1 MFIIEQITI
10 ICYYIKDNMKNLIN
24 IKIHN
29 RRGIKGADILIEILL
44 IIVIILLIINIF
56 ICTRPK
62 DINLVK
68 FREDIE
74 TKFESMEKS
83 FRQEF
88 YANREESRRNEQ
100 ENRQEMKVSIDSLT
114 SSISRHIMNLST
126 LQQNQFDINSK
137 NLENTLNSF
146 NENMMKSLDNL
157 AKLQNEKL
165 SQLTKVT
172 EEKFTGLTKSTEDNL
187 EKMRV
192 TVDEKLQNT
201 LEKRLGQSFKM
212 VNDRLE
218 QVYKGLGEMQTLATG
233 VGDLKKVL
241 SNVKTRGVLGEIQL
255 ERILEQF
262 LAPEQYAKNVIIKK
276 GSRETVEFAIRL
288 PGKDE
293 LKDTIYL
300 PLDAKFPLDIYNKL
314 IDAYEEGNQSSIDS
328 ASKELERFIKKS
340 AKDIRD
346 KYIDPPNTTEFG
358 ILFLPTE
365 GLYAEVVKRQQLVE
379 DLQRDFKINITG
391 PTTLIALLNSLQ
403 MGFKTLAIERHSSE
417 VWKVLGAVKTEFAKF
432 ETVLNAAQS
441 KLNQASSEIDKL
453 VGTRTRQINRKLESV
468 EKLSHDQAYEYIATL
483 KNDEF

>member
-1 MFIIEQITI
+1 MT
-10 ICYYIKDNMKNLIN
+10 
-24 IKIHN
+24 
-29 RRGIKGADILIEILL
+29 EILL
-44 IIVIILLIINIF
+44 IIVIVLLIINIF
-56 ICTRPK
+56 VCTRAK
-62 DINLVK
+62 DINIDKLSEDMEKK
-68 FREDIE
+68 FD
-74 TKFESMEKS
+74 SMEKS

-88 YANREESRRNEQ
+88 YTNREESRRNEQ

-137 NLENTLNSF
+137 SLENTLNSF

-157 AKLQNEKL
+157 AQLQNEKL

-172 EEKFTGLTKSTEDNL
+172 EEKFTGLTKSTENNL
-187 EKMRV
+187 EKMRI
-192 TVDEKLQNT
+192 TVDEKLQST
-201 LEKRLGQSFKM
+201 LEKRLGESFKM

-262 LAPEQYAKNVIIKK
+262 LAPEQYAKNIITKK
-276 GSRETVEFAIRL
+276 GSRETVEFAIKL

-293 LKDTIYL
+293 IKDTIYL

-314 IDAYEEGNQSSIDS
+314 IDAYDEGSQKSIDS

-365 GLYAEVVKRQQLVE
+365 GLYAEVIKRQQLVE

-417 VWKVLGAVKTEFAKF
+417 VWKVLGAVKTEFSKF

-468 EKLSHDQAYEYIATL
+468 EKLSHDQAYEYIAPS
-483 KNDEF
+483 KDDEF

>member
-1 MFIIEQITI
+1 MT
-10 ICYYIKDNMKNLIN
+10 
-24 IKIHN
+24 
-29 RRGIKGADILIEILL
+29 EILL
-44 IIVIILLIINIF
+44 IIVIVLLIINIF
-56 ICTRPK
+56 VCTK
-62 DINLVK
+62 AKNINLDK
-68 FREDIE
+68 LSEDME
-74 TKFESMEKS
+74 KKLDSMEKS

-137 NLENTLNSF
+137 GLENTLNSF

-157 AKLQNEKL
+157 AQLQNEKL

-172 EEKFTGLTKSTEDNL
+172 EEKFTGLTKSTENNL
-187 EKMRV
+187 EKMRI
-192 TVDEKLQNT
+192 TVDEKLQST
-201 LEKRLGQSFKM
+201 LEKRLGESFKM

-262 LAPEQYAKNVIIKK
+262 LGPEQYDKNVITKK
-276 GSRETVEFAIRL
+276 GSRETVEFAIKL

-293 LKDTIYL
+293 IKDTIYL

-314 IDAYEEGNQSSIDS
+314 IDAYEEGSQKSIDS
-328 ASKELERFIKKS
+328 ASKDLERFIKKS

-365 GLYAEVVKRQQLVE
+365 GLYAEVIKRQQLVE

-403 MGFKTLAIERHSSE
+403 MGFKTLAIEKHSSQ
-417 VWKVLGAVKTEFAKF
+417 VWKVLGAVKTEFSKF
-432 ETVLNAAQS
+432 ETVLNAAQT

-468 EKLSHDQAYEYIATL
+468 EKLSHDQAYEYIASS
-483 KNDEF
+483 KDDEF

>member
-1 MFIIEQITI
+1 MT
-10 ICYYIKDNMKNLIN
+10 
-24 IKIHN
+24 
-29 RRGIKGADILIEILL
+29 EILL
-44 IIVIILLIINIF
+44 VIVIVLLIINIF
-56 ICTRPK
+56 ISTRK
-62 DINLVK
+62 EEVNMGKISENIENK
-68 FREDIE
+68 FDN
-74 TKFESMEKS
+74 MQKS
-83 FRQEF
+83 FREEF
-88 YANREESRRNEQ
+88 YTNREESRRNEQ
-100 ENRQEMKVSIDSLT
+100 DNRQEIKVSIDSMT

-146 NENMMKSLDNL
+146 NENMIKSLDNL
-157 AKLQNEKL
+157 SQLQNEKL
-165 SQLTKVT
+165 SQLKETT
-172 EEKFTGLTKSTEDNL
+172 EEKFTELTKSTEENL

-192 TVDEKLQNT
+192 TVDEKLQST
-201 LEKRLGQSFKM
+201 LEKRLGESFKM

-218 QVYKGLGEMQTLATG
+218 QVYKGLGEMQTLVNG

-262 LAPEQYAKNVIIKK
+262 LAQEQYDKNVITKK
-276 GSRETVEFAIRL
+276 GSRETVEFAIKL

-293 LKDTIYL
+293 LKETIYL
-300 PLDAKFPLDIYNKL
+300 PIDAKFPLDIYNKL
-314 IDAYEEGNQSSIDS
+314 VDAYEEGNQNNIDIT
-328 ASKELERFIKKS
+328 SKELEKFIRKS

-365 GLYAEVVKRQQLVE
+365 GLYAEVIKRQQLVE
-379 DLQRDFKINITG
+379 DLQRNYKINITG

-417 VWKVLGAVKTEFAKF
+417 VWKVLGAVKTEFSKF
-432 ETVLNAAQS
+432 ETVLNAAQT

-468 EKLSHDQAYEYIATL
+468 EKLSHNKAYDYISSSEDD
-483 KNDEF
+483 KF

>member
-1 MFIIEQITI
+1 MT
-10 ICYYIKDNMKNLIN
+10 
-24 IKIHN
+24 
-29 RRGIKGADILIEILL
+29 EILL
-44 IIVIILLIINIF
+44 IIVIVLLIINIF
-56 ICTRPK
+56 VCTRAK
-62 DINLVK
+62 DINIDKLSEDMEKK
-68 FREDIE
+68 FD
-74 TKFESMEKS
+74 SMEKS

-88 YANREESRRNEQ
+88 YTNREESRRNEQ

-137 NLENTLNSF
+137 SLENTLNSF

-157 AKLQNEKL
+157 AQLQNEKL

-172 EEKFTGLTKSTEDNL
+172 EEKFTGLTKSTENNL
-187 EKMRV
+187 EKMRI
-192 TVDEKLQNT
+192 TVDEKLQST
-201 LEKRLGQSFKM
+201 LEKRLGESFKM

-262 LAPEQYAKNVIIKK
+262 LAPEQYAKNIITKK
-276 GSRETVEFAIRL
+276 GSRETVEFAIKL

-293 LKDTIYL
+293 IKDTIYL

-314 IDAYEEGNQSSIDS
+314 IDAYDEGSQKSIDS

-346 KYIDPPNTTEFG
+346 KYIDPPNTTDFG

-365 GLYAEVVKRQQLVE
+365 GLYAEVIKRQQLVE

-417 VWKVLGAVKTEFAKF
+417 VWKVLGAVKTEFSKF

-468 EKLSHDQAYEYIATL
+468 EKLSHDQAYEYIAPS
-483 KNDEF
+483 KDDEF

>member
-1 MFIIEQITI
+1 M
-10 ICYYIKDNMKNLIN
+10 
-24 IKIHN
+24 
-29 RRGIKGADILIEILL
+29 RVRKGADILIEILL
-44 IIVIILLIINIF
+44 FIVILLLIINIF
-56 ICTRPK
+56 ICIKPK
-62 DINLVK
+62 NTNLLKLSDDMEKK
-68 FREDIE
+68 FND
-74 TKFESMEKS
+74 MEKS

-88 YANREESRRNEQ
+88 YTNREESRRNEQ
-100 ENRQEMKVSIDSLT
+100 ENRQEIKVSIDSLT

-137 NLENTLNSF
+137 SLENTLNSF

-157 AKLQNEKL
+157 AQLQNEKL

-172 EEKFTGLTKSTEDNL
+172 EEKFTRLTKSTEDNL

-201 LEKRLGQSFKM
+201 LEKRLGESFKM

-218 QVYKGLGEMQTLATG
+218 QVYKGLGEMQTLAIG

-241 SNVKTRGVLGEIQL
+241 SNVKTRGVLGEIHL

-262 LAPEQYAKNVIIKK
+262 LSQEQYSKNVITKK
-276 GSRETVEFAIRL
+276 GSRETVEFAIKL

-293 LKDTIYL
+293 TKDMIYL
-300 PLDAKFPLDIYNKL
+300 PIDAKFPLDIYNKL
-314 IDAYEEGNQSSIDS
+314 VDAYEEGNQISIEN
-328 ASKELERFIKKS
+328 ASKELEKFIKKS

-365 GLYAEVVKRQQLVE
+365 GLYAEVIKRQQLVE
-379 DLQRDFKINITG
+379 DLQRNFKINITG

-417 VWKVLGAVKTEFAKF
+417 VWKVLGAVKTEFSKF

-453 VGTRTRQINRKLESV
+453 VGTRTRQINRKLENV
-468 EKLSHDQAYEYIATL
+468 EMLSHDKAYEYIASS
-483 KNDEF
+483 KDDEI

>member
-1 MFIIEQITI
+1 
-10 ICYYIKDNMKNLIN
+10 MKNFTNTKDYN
-24 IKIHN
+24 I
-29 RRGIKGADILIEILL
+29 RGRKGADILTEILL
-44 IIVIILLIINIF
+44 TIVIVLLIINIF

-62 DINLVK
+62 DVNIEK
-68 FREDIE
+68 FSEGIE
-74 TKFESMEKS
+74 KKFDSMEKLS
-83 FRQEF
+83 RQEF
-88 YANREESRRNEQ
+88 YTNREESRRNEQ

-137 NLENTLNSF
+137 SLENTLNSF

-157 AKLQNEKL
+157 AQLQNEKL
-165 SQLTKVT
+165 NQLTQVT
-172 EEKFTGLTKSTEDNL
+172 EDKFTRLTKSTEDNL

-201 LEKRLGQSFKM
+201 LEKRLGESFKM

-262 LAPEQYAKNVIIKK
+262 LAPEQYAKNVITKK
-276 GSRETVEFAIRL
+276 GSRETVEFAIKL

-293 LKDTIYL
+293 TKDTIYL

-314 IDAYEEGNQSSIDS
+314 IDAYEEGDQKLIDS
-328 ASKELERFIKKS
+328 ASKELEKFIKKS

-365 GLYAEVVKRQQLVE
+365 GLYAEVIKRQQLVE

-417 VWKVLGAVKTEFAKF
+417 VWKVLGAVKTEFSKF

-468 EKLSHDQAYEYIATL
+468 EKLSHDQASEYIASS
-483 KNDEF
+483 KDDEF

>member
-1 MFIIEQITI
+1 
-10 ICYYIKDNMKNLIN
+10 MKNFIN
-24 IKIHN
+24 TKDYNI
-29 RRGIKGADILIEILL
+29 RERKGADILTEILL
-44 IIVIILLIINIF
+44 TIVIVLLIINIF

-62 DINLVK
+62 DVNIEK
-68 FREDIE
+68 FSEGIE
-74 TKFESMEKS
+74 KKFDSMEKLS
-83 FRQEF
+83 RQEF
-88 YANREESRRNEQ
+88 YTNREESRRNEQ

-137 NLENTLNSF
+137 SLENTLNSF

-157 AKLQNEKL
+157 AQLQNEKL
-165 SQLTKVT
+165 NQLTQVT
-172 EEKFTGLTKSTEDNL
+172 EDKFTRLTKSTEDNL

-201 LEKRLGQSFKM
+201 LEKRLGESFKM

-255 ERILEQF
+255 ERILELF
-262 LAPEQYAKNVIIKK
+262 LAPEQYAKNVITKK
-276 GSRETVEFAIRL
+276 GSRETVEFAIKL

-293 LKDTIYL
+293 TKDTIYL

-314 IDAYEEGNQSSIDS
+314 IDAYEEGDQKLIDS
-328 ASKELERFIKKS
+328 ASKELEKFIKKS

-365 GLYAEVVKRQQLVE
+365 GLYAEVIKRQQLVE

-417 VWKVLGAVKTEFAKF
+417 VWKVLGAVKTEFSKF

-468 EKLSHDQAYEYIATL
+468 EKLSHDQASEYIASS
-483 KNDEF
+483 KDDEF